1 MRVRNIFKDML
12 ESQQNEGVKKR
23 LAYYHTNSTIDV
35 DFVKIKQNVSLKFSG
50 LDHDFI
56 LTDIKN
62 I

>member
-1 MRVRNIFKDML
+1 ML

-23 LAYYHTNSTIDV
+23 LAHYHTNSTIDV

-50 LDHDFI
+50 LGHDFI